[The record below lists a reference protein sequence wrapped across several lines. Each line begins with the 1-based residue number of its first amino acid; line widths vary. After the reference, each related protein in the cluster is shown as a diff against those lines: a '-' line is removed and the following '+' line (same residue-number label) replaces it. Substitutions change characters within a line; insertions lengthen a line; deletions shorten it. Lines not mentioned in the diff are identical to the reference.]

1 MSDKTPLYR
10 NLVLERA
17 QSEGCPAEV
26 TKEAIEEALARPR
39 PAGDEA
45 RYTTTEMHDA
55 VAYGYT
61 AGRVA
66 RWDALVKGSPTLVS
80 AILRQVHEFFHDEP
94 FGQHDGTAGECTD
107 CPTVAALAA
116 DAASAYYSDLNPAA
130 LVPTSGV
137 PDVYAEDVEEDWDPA
152 EETLVILG
160 EPETMAALAEA
171 AEDPTLTRAL
181 TAEEVRW
188 LADHPEQGEAGARA
202 LHTSVPGEW
211 RDGTGPA

>member
-26 TKEAIEEALARPR
+26 TKEAIELVADGHAL
-39 PAGDEA
+39 
-45 RYTTTEMHDA
+45 TTIELDTISK
-55 VAYGYT
+55 VSAYAYT

-66 RWDALVKGSPTLVS
+66 RWDALVKGSPRLLD

-94 FGQHDGTAGECTD
+94 FGQHDGTAGDCTD

-116 DAASAYYSDLNPAA
+116 DAAAAYYSGQPVQGTTD
-130 LVPTSGV
+130 
-137 PDVYAEDVEEDWDPA
+137 PDVYAEPDEDELDQDWDPA

-171 AEDPTLTRAL
+171 AEDPTLTREL
-181 TAEEVRW
+181 TADEVRW

-202 LHTSVPGEW
+202 LHTSVPDEW

>member
-26 TKEAIEEALARPR
+26 TKEAIELVADGHAL
-39 PAGDEA
+39 
-45 RYTTTEMHDA
+45 TTIELDTISK
-55 VAYGYT
+55 VSAYAYT

-171 AEDPTLTRAL
+171 AEDPTLTREL
-181 TAEEVRW
+181 TADEVRW

-202 LHTSVPGEW
+202 LHTSVPDEW